1 LKFIKLKVQTV
12 ELQLNNQNQTSTIN
26 NQIVNTVLNIDS
38 VLPQSSTLT
47 NVNENVQ
54 PNNSI
59 LASKNIVQVS

>member
-12 ELQLNNQNQTSTIN
+12 EQQLNNQNQTSTIN

>member
-12 ELQLNNQNQTSTIN
+12 EQQLNNQNQTSTIN

-59 LASKNIVQVS
+59 LASNNIVQVS